1 MFDNLTDRISN
12 AFKKL
17 SGHSVISEQDFDDVL
32 KEIRRA
38 LLEADV
44 NFRVVK
50 NLQQGI
56 RERVIGEKIL
66 DGVSPSHREV
76 FGIGFLV
83 RERH

>member
-50 NLQQGI
+50 NIQQGI
-56 RERVIGEKIL
+56 RERVIGEKI
-66 DGVSPSHREV
+66 
-76 FGIGFLV
+76 
-83 RERH
+83 